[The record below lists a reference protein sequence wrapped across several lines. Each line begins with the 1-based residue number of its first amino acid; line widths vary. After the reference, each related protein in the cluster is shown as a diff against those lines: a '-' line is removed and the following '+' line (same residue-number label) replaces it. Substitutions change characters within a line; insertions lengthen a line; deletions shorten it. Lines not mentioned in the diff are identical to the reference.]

1 MRPDAEDVISWLAA
15 HDRRHRRKRRQA
27 ADATTLLVA
36 NMSIA
41 VLFRRVVLRF
51 NVSQRKRTKKDA
63 VLSELS
69 VIVSRRVESS
79 RVESVDS
86 IQFIISSVEAE

>member
-15 HDRRHRRKRRQA
+15 HDRRKRRQA

-41 VLFRRVVLRF
+41 VLFRRVELRF

-63 VLSELS
+63 ELS

-79 RVESVDS
+79 LPVDARGVDAWMDGS
-86 IQFIISSVEAE
+86 RRMHRTQT